1 MTYAGRSGGGGGGGA
16 GDAVNWVLDDLD
28 RCEHGRHSI
37 DTCASCPG
45 GVSAG
50 NAYLDPTT
58 FPRFMETRGTYER
71 RIGTTV
77 GGRAIYV
84 TPNRRVRPQV
94 GDEPCG

>member
-1 MTYAGRSGGGGGGGA
+1 MTYAGRSGGGGA
-16 GDAVNWVLDDLD
+16 GDAVNWTLDDLD

-50 NAYLDPTT
+50 NVYLDPAT

-71 RIGTTV
+71 RIGTTAA
-77 GGRAIYV
+77 GRAIYV